1 MPCCPPSCFWGSQW
15 SVLGYPSASS
25 AWRRTAGRWHCTKRL
40 NARPPNGRPSHY
52 NRRKR
57 RKMNIHTLIQDDLFT
72 ADVIADPYAYYGR
85 LRQQDPVHWNEAY
98 ALWVI
103 TRHDDLVWLTR
114 HHELFSSAVF
124 KNDRRPAYPAIDES
138 DLGLYEYVKNYQ
150 GSQFIQHDRPDHLE
164 MRRVMHGYFTPKS
177 MEAWRPFVKEA
188 VKELLDAAEA
198 KGSMDVMRDLATPLP
213 VVVIAEMMGVP
224 REDRPYIRQLAEKLL
239 YIGRGE
245 YDRMKPLTEGMR
257 GMIDYVSPLV
267 DRRIVD
273 PGDDFISVLAQGEKR
288 GIFTRHQVLVNTSLL
303 LLAGHETTIN
313 LLCNGT
319 LAFIDHP
326 DQWALLKQD
335 PAGHAKWATE
345 ECLRYDSPVV
355 SIQRI
360 ATQDVE
366 IRDKV
371 LRKGDR
377 LRWFISSANRDPDAF
392 ENPTT
397 FDITRHP
404 NPHVAFGSGTH
415 HCLGATLAR
424 VEGQEVFKALA
435 ERYPGLQVEAD
446 GLDYQ
451 PSITFRSLKSLPITW
466 H

>member
-1 MPCCPPSCFWGSQW
+1 M
-15 SVLGYPSASS
+15 AM
-25 AWRRTAGRWHCTKRL
+25 AAT
-40 NARPPNGRPSHY
+40 
-52 NRRKR
+52 
-57 RKMNIHTLIQDDLFT
+57 IQDDMFT

-85 LRQQDPVHWNEAY
+85 LREEDPVHWNEKY
-98 ALWVI
+98 ELWVV

-114 HHELFSSAVF
+114 HHEKFSSAVF
-124 KNDRRPAYPAIDES
+124 KNDKRPAYPAIDES

-150 GSQFIQHDRPDHLE
+150 GSQFIQHDRPEHLE

-177 MEAWRPFVKEA
+177 MEAWRPFVQVA

-224 REDRPYIRQLAEKLL
+224 REDRPYIRELAEKLL

-319 LAFIDHP
+319 RAFIEHP

-335 PAGHAKWATE
+335 PAGHAKRATE

-360 ATQDVE
+360 AAQDVE
-366 IRDKV
+366 LRDKV

-377 LRWFISSANRDPDAF
+377 LRWFISSANRDPEAF
-392 ENPTT
+392 DNPTT

-435 ERYPGLQVEAD
+435 ERFPGFQVEAE